1 MSDPRLSTIGELLG
15 GAPEHLVERSA
26 AARAQAQGV
35 AVEEVLNAWSG
46 GGGISAAAA
55 TVTESPGTAPAPPVV
70 APPPAPEPVVEA
82 PEPVAV
88 EQEVAVAAAQ
98 IVEEEEEAEP
108 VEPAALRERIRL
120 GAGVGAALGAVLGLL
135 TLVAEAPLVL
145 GRISQTTILGG
156 PAVEVTWTSVAATG
170 AIWAVVGS
178 IITLAARG
186 AGRFRSAAYDTDTT
200 TLGSVLS
207 GGFVGLVLG
216 CGLGGVIFA
225 TAESSLSGTKLVSI
239 GAGMVIGVVAA
250 SALLGALVGGIAQA
264 TAQPA
269 ALVGDEA
276 EDAETVRRRLGDAL
290 LFPVTATVLILV
302 IVVSF
307 GSLLLRFSGFAPLI
321 AILVSIGTV
330 AFAAMMASRPNLRV
344 TRNEVLVAAAGVGV
358 VLLMIALIAASMTTD
373 HSEDPAPADHAVVIG
388 DSQSSRLSA
397 R

>member
-35 AVEEVLNAWSG
+35 GIEEILSAWSG
-46 GGGISAAAA
+46 GGDLATATA
-55 TVTESPGTAPAPPVV
+55 TVTASPVAPSAPPAA
-70 APPPAPEPVVEA
+70 APPPAPEPVQA
-82 PEPVAV
+82 PPDPTPATV
-88 EQEVAVAAAQ
+88 EVAVAAVQ
-98 IVEEEEEAEP
+98 IVDEEEEAEP
-108 VEPAALRERIRL
+108 VEPAALGARIRL
-120 GAGVGAALGAVLGLL
+120 GVRIGAALGALLGLL

-145 GRISQTTILGG
+145 GRISQTTLLGG
-156 PAVEVTWTSVAATG
+156 PAIEVTWTSVAATA
-170 AIWAVVGS
+170 AIWAVTGA

-186 AGRFRSAAYDTDTT
+186 AGRFRSPAYDTDTT
-200 TLGSVLS
+200 KLGSVLS

-216 CGLGGVIFA
+216 SGLGGVMFA
-225 TAESSLSGTKLVSI
+225 TAESSLSGTKLISI
-239 GAGMVIGVVAA
+239 GPMMVVGLVGA

-264 TAQPA
+264 MAQPA
-269 ALVGDEA
+269 ALAGHEA

-321 AILVSIGTV
+321 AILVSIGTL
-330 AFAAMMASRPNLRV
+330 AFASMMASRPNLRV
-344 TRNEVLVAAAGVGV
+344 TRNEVLVAMAGVGV

-373 HSEDPAPADHAVVIG
+373 HGEEEAPTDHAVTVVSG
-388 DSQSSRLSA
+388 
-397 R
+397 